1 MSRWPGQRRSDVL
14 WHAARVTAAWAA
26 IAALAAAI
34 GLFAVVDRKYG
45 LIVAA
50 LVLVV
55 GVFAA
60 DPILLVVA
68 AFPGIFLLERVGGG
82 GTNLAVADALVFVG
96 ALVCLLHIRWKE
108 AHHLRQFLV
117 GILVYEATLI
127 LIVAVHPN
135 RYDIVEWFHRM
146 SYLAGSVLIGW
157 VLARTG
163 RARQAFR
170 LYLLGASIIALLAM
184 EHAVTLHFKPAQWGL
199 YQKNAIG
206 AMMWVAI
213 VVTQVNPSWTG
224 VSRRQARV
232 VKILCILGL
241 LASQSRQ
248 AMVVLIG
255 VLCLAALMNPEVR
268 RRSKLMLLGIIP
280 LAGFLYY
287 DFTTQ
292 AKNNPKFNTVAI
304 RLDQYAAALKVWHLS
319 PIFGEGMRFY
329 NLPQFSNVGVPPS
342 VIIENLAA
350 SGIVGSIAFLA
361 CAVLLVRAVVKLP
374 REVGLLGLLVLCGHL
389 TEGLFDIFWIGAYSA
404 APMIVVGVAIGMA
417 DMVRCGIPLPGRS
430 GDRAPLARAGPAVA
444 GGVVGGAVGGAVAAP
459 GAVAPGAVAP
469 GVVGAAP
476 AESSSVTSRA
486 ARTVRSRLAAP
497 ASRRPPAPAG

>member
-14 WHAARVTAAWAA
+14 SHAARVTAAWAA
-26 IAALAAAI
+26 IAALAAAL

-60 DPILLVVA
+60 DPILLVVV
-68 AFPGIFLLERVGGG
+68 AFPGIFLLQRLGGG

-117 GILVYEATLI
+117 GILIYEATLI

-170 LYLLGASIIALLAM
+170 LYLLGASIIAILAM
-184 EHAVTLHFKPAQWGL
+184 EHAVTLHFKAAQWGL

-213 VVTQVNPSWTG
+213 VVTQVNPAWTG
-224 VSRRQARV
+224 VSRREARV
-232 VKILCILGL
+232 VKVLCILGL

-255 VLCLAALMNPEVR
+255 VLCLSMLLNPEVR
-268 RRSKLMLLGIIP
+268 RRSKLMLLGTIP
-280 LAGFLYY
+280 LAGLLYY
-287 DFTTQ
+287 SFTTQ
-292 AKNNPKFNTVAI
+292 FKDNPKFNTVAI

-319 PIFGEGMRFY
+319 PFFGEGMRFY

-350 SGIVGSIAFLA
+350 SGIVGSVAFA
-361 CAVLLVRAVVKLP
+361 VCAVLLVRAMVKLP
-374 REVGLLGLLVLCGHL
+374 REVGTLGLVVLCGHL
-389 TEGLFDIFWIGAYSA
+389 TEGLFDIFWIGSYSA
-404 APMIVVGVAIGMA
+404 APLIVVGITIGMA
-417 DMVRCGIPLPGRS
+417 DMVRRGIPLPGWS
-430 GDRAPLARAGPAVA
+430 GDRSPLARAGPVGAEGGPPGDVRA
-444 GGVVGGAVGGAVAAP
+444 PDGGVLV
-459 GAVAPGAVAP
+459 P
-469 GVVGAAP
+469 GVVGVAP
-476 AESSSVTSRA
+476 AGSGSAVSRVV
-486 ARTVRSRLAAP
+486 RTARSRSATPAP
-497 ASRRPPAPAG
+497 RRPPAPAG